1 MKTKKTTLT
10 IETLMPLID
19 LAHSEYTEVLRDAS
33 AVLATLSYNEDSR
46 AMLVAAGA
54 LRPLL
59 KLAAS
64 DDIAVQR
71 EAYTALARLCES
83 KAICTRIAGIGSIEW
98 LLAAMS
104 GSGDEH
110 VSRCAAQCVASMSAV
125 SSLRKVIAVASS
137 QNIHEL
143 IKL

>member
-1 MKTKKTTLT
+1 MVDGVLSRRSR
-10 IETLMPLID
+10 
-19 LAHSEYTEVLRDAS
+19 AAVLRDAS

-83 KAICTRIAGIGSIEW
+83 NAICTRIAGIGSIDW

-104 GSGDEH
+104 GSGDAH
-110 VSRCAAQCVASMSAV
+110 VSRCAAACVSSMSSV
-125 SSLRKVIAVASS
+125 SSLRKVTAVPSS
-137 QNIHEL
+137 QNLHNEVT
-143 IKL
+143 

>member
-1 MKTKKTTLT
+1 MTVRF
-10 IETLMPLID
+10 IAVP
-19 LAHSEYTEVLRDAS
+19 AVLRDAS

-64 DDIAVQR
+64 DDVAVQR

-125 SSLRKVIAVASS
+125 SSLRKVIAVPSS
-137 QNIHEL
+137 QNIHKF